1 MKITQK
7 LAQDIVDKT
16 MSILGKN
23 INIMDEKGVIIGSG
37 DKSRLNQFHEGAAQ
51 VIKEG
56 KKLEIY
62 SKDINHLVGAKPGIN
77 LPIEHNNKIIG
88 VVGITGEPNEVSP
101 FGEVIK
107 MTVEMMLQQEFLL
120 KEIQLEKQAR
130 ENFIYDLIS
139 GRIGSDP
146 DLFLTR
152 GQIVGYDILIPRVA
166 LVMDIYQF
174 EKTAKQSLQAF
185 KGSKEG
191 EIYLQRLK
199 NDVLKSIQGIFVDT
213 PQEIASYTG
222 GDRFVVLKI
231 VNLKDSD
238 EILRKK
244 LFRMARRIK
253 NTISQQMKFKV
264 TIGIGEYH
272 ENIWGISKSFKEA
285 TQALDVGTKLEG
297 AGDIYHVG
305 NLGVGKLLAEIK
317 RESQKEFMEKTIYS
331 TKNNKEKKINETL
344 LETLKAFFD
353 NNLSISKTAQV
364 IYVHRNTLLYR
375 LRRVKEITGLD
386 PKKFDDA
393 VQLRIA
399 LKMMTYQEGDKAK

>member
-1 MKITQK
+1 MKIIHK

-16 MSILGKN
+16 MSILEKN
-23 INIMDEKGVIIGSG
+23 INIMDENGVIIGSG
-37 DKSRLNQFHEGAAQ
+37 DKSRLNQFHEGAAK

-62 SKDINHLVGAKPGIN
+62 SKDINHLMGAKPGIN

-120 KEIQLEKQAR
+120 KELQLEQQAR
-130 ENFIYDLIS
+130 ENFIHDLIS
-139 GRIGSDP
+139 GRMGNDP

-191 EIYLQRLK
+191 EIHLQRLK
-199 NDVLKSIQGIFVDT
+199 NDVLKTIQGIFVDT

-222 GDRFVVLKI
+222 GDRFVVLKTI
-231 VNLKDSD
+231 NLKNSD
-238 EILRKK
+238 EILRRK
-244 LFRMARRIK
+244 LFRMGKRIK

-272 ENIWGISKSFKEA
+272 EDIRGISKSFKEA

-297 AGDIYHVG
+297 AGDIYHVD

-317 RESQKEFMEKTIYS
+317 RESQQEFMEKTIYS
-331 TKNNKEKKINETL
+331 TKNSKEKKINETL

-353 NNLSISKTAQV
+353 NNLSISKTAKV

-399 LKMMTYQEGDKAK
+399 LKMMTYQEGDKV

>member
-16 MSILGKN
+16 MNILGKN

-37 DKSRLNQFHEGAAQ
+37 DKSRLNKFHEGAAK

-120 KEIQLEKQAR
+120 KEIQLEKQAQ
-130 ENFIYDLIS
+130 ENFIHDLIS
-139 GRIGSDP
+139 GRIGNDP

-191 EIYLQRLK
+191 EIHLQRLK
-199 NDVLKSIQGIFVDT
+199 NDVLKTIQGIFVDN

-231 VNLKDSD
+231 VNLTDSD

-244 LFRMARRIK
+244 LLRIGKKIK

-272 ENIWGISKSFKEA
+272 EDIRGISKSFKEA

-297 AGDIYHVG
+297 AGDIYHVD

-353 NNLSISKTAQV
+353 NNLSILKTAKV

-393 VQLRIA
+393 VQLRMA
-399 LKMMTYQEGDKAK
+399 LKMRVYQKGDKV

>member
-1 MKITQK
+1 M
-7 LAQDIVDKT
+7 
-16 MSILGKN
+16 
-23 INIMDEKGVIIGSG
+23 
-37 DKSRLNQFHEGAAQ
+37 
-51 VIKEG
+51 
-56 KKLEIY
+56 
-62 SKDINHLVGAKPGIN
+62 GAKPGIN

-120 KEIQLEKQAR
+120 KEIQLEKQAQ
-130 ENFIYDLIS
+130 ENFIHDLIS
-139 GRIGSDP
+139 GRIGNDP

-191 EIYLQRLK
+191 EIHLQRLK
-199 NDVLKSIQGIFVDT
+199 NDVLKTIQGIFVDN

-231 VNLKDSD
+231 VNLTDSD

-244 LFRMARRIK
+244 LFRIGKKIK

-272 ENIWGISKSFKEA
+272 EDIRGISKSFKEA

-297 AGDIYHVG
+297 AGDIYHVD

-353 NNLSISKTAQV
+353 NNLSILKTAKV

-393 VQLRIA
+393 VQLRMA
-399 LKMMTYQEGDKAK
+399 LKMRVYQKGDKV